1 MECAYASLLAK
12 HCPSPYLSCC
22 SSLSPLSHS
31 PTLLGDVLLLLLV
44 PPFPLP
50 HIFPLRFPE
59 LLQLMPHACIA
70 RLTPPLLLTCP
81 PPEFNGRLARLSV
94 HLEELLLPGGSGG
107 SDQAP
112 QRPRMEAYSATYSLP
127 GGSSVCACVCVCM
140 CVSVCV
146 CMFVSLSVSVC
157 VMP

>member
-1 MECAYASLLAK
+1 MCRCKPTSQALPLAL
-12 HCPSPYLSCC
+12 P
-22 SSLSPLSHS
+22 
-31 PTLLGDVLLLLLV
+31 VLLLLLV
-44 PPFPLP
+44 PPFSLP

-127 GGSSVCACVCVCM
+127 GGSSVCVHVCVCM
-140 CVSVCV
+140 CVSVCVCV